1 MSAGLYGSVG
11 GVNRQ
16 IKKLYAPV
24 GGVNRE
30 IKELWA
36 AKDGVNRK
44 IFSGSDVQLELRSYS
59 NLNTF
64 QFNDDGSGYANIYC
78 NGSNGTYHWNFLID
92 FLFDDPIAVVGSNQV
107 ILSWPSITVTKNS
120 SSDIWWYASVAQI
133 YDEYGHMANIGNK
146 QNSGSYMG
154 TFYAD
159 NPNPNTFYGVEINFN
174 GTVQVTTSENGI
186 YNFSWPAKTFT
197 LATKLVNSFKNNL
210 SK

>member
-1 MSAGLYGSVG
+1 MSAGLYGSAG
-11 GVNRQ
+11 GANRQ

-24 GGVNRE
+24 DGVNRE

-36 AKDGVNRK
+36 MKDGVNRK
-44 IFSGSDVQLELRSYS
+44 IFSGSDVQLELSSYS

-78 NGSNGTYHWNFLID
+78 NGSNGTYNWNFMIV

-120 SSDIWWYASVAQI
+120 SSSTWWYASVLQI
-133 YDEYGHMANIGNK
+133 YDAFGHAANIGDK
-146 QNSGSYMG
+146 QNSGSNM
-154 TFYAD
+154 TNVYAD
-159 NPNPNTFYGVEINFN
+159 NPGTFYGVEINFN
-174 GTVQVTTSENGI
+174 GTVQVTTLENGI
-186 YNFSWPAKTFT
+186 YNFSWPAQTFT